1 MKTVILLLLLAIAAS
16 LPGTAATF
24 RVTPPQFGPQGDLI
38 NHPKCG
44 YLPDAF
50 LELVCDD
57 LED

>member
-1 MKTVILLLLLAIAAS
+1 MKIVILLILFAIAAS
-16 LPGTAATF
+16 FPAKATAF

-44 YLPDAF
+44 YLHDAF
-50 LELVCDD
+50 LELVCDG